1 MAGVTFLFSWYI
13 GRIFYCPKQIEW
25 VGFVSFWQTQYIS
38 ISCMLSP
45 ALGEAKGRGG
55 PLPATAMLSPSES
68 LLFTE
73 QILVEVLQSSREREI
88 MNDKLKT

>member
-1 MAGVTFLFSWYI
+1 
-13 GRIFYCPKQIEW
+13 
-25 VGFVSFWQTQYIS
+25 
-38 ISCMLSP
+38 MLSP